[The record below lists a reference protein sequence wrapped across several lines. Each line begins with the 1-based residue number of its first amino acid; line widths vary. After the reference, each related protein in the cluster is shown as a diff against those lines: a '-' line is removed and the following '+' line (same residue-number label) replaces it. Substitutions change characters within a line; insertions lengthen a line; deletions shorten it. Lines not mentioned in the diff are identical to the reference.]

1 MADKPITIQDVTDYL
16 GIDETD
22 AKIERNIVRAIDAA
36 DAFLKGA
43 IADNYPVGDPR
54 VKEIAL
60 CVVADIYDER
70 GLISSVSG
78 NVRRLVNDFSWQ
90 LKLELRRATDGEN
103 V

>member
-1 MADKPITIQDVTDYL
+1 MADKPITLQNVTDYL
-16 GIDETD
+16 GIDEID
-22 AKIERNIVRAIDAA
+22 DKIERNIVRAIDAA

-43 IADNYPVGDPR
+43 IADNYPVDDPR

-70 GLISSVSG
+70 GLLSTVSG
-78 NVRRLVNDFSWQ
+78 NVRKLVTDFSWQ
-90 LKLELRRATDGEN
+90 LKLELRRAANGEN